1 MVLDELHEL
10 IETLQTRIGV
20 HASALQQNEALTRYA
35 LIDPMLRGLGWD
47 TGDPGQVLVE
57 FRSAA
62 GQADYALL
70 GGDGKPRV
78 IVEAKKLGTHLG
90 GAVQQVINYCIQDGF
105 EHFVVTD
112 GRHWEMYETHH
123 KGPLA
128 EKLLMRLDL
137 KSSVA
142 ATCLQA
148 LALWRPS
155 TVGGSLQAGATPV
168 VGSPPEHQPVPAP
181 PQEPGEHWHRLSAFT
196 PNKGSKPMRIRFPTG
211 DMSATPYWADLT
223 AAVVEWLMV
232 EGHLTPNDLPIR
244 RANAT
249 RYIVSH
255 SPTHPTG
262 TSFKN
267 SRRVQS
273 VFIEMNYSAKDQ
285 VHNTR
290 AIIERAN
297 LQTDDFAVRLQ

>member
-1 MVLDELHEL
+1 M
-10 IETLQTRIGV
+10 
-20 HASALQQNEALTRYA
+20 
-35 LIDPMLRGLGWD
+35 
-47 TGDPGQVLVE
+47 
-57 FRSAA
+57 
-62 GQADYALL
+62 
-70 GGDGKPRV
+70 

-168 VGSPPEHQPVPAP
+168 VGSRRSINQYRRRLKSPENTGIDSPPSP
-181 PQEPGEHWHRLSAFT
+181 
-196 PNKGSKPMRIRFPTG
+196 
-211 DMSATPYWADLT
+211 
-223 AAVVEWLMV
+223 
-232 EGHLTPNDLPIR
+232 PIR
-244 RANAT
+244 GQSQCGFA
-249 RYIVSH
+249 
-255 SPTHPTG
+255 
-262 TSFKN
+262 
-267 SRRVQS
+267 SRL
-273 VFIEMNYSAKDQ
+273 E
-285 VHNTR
+285 T
-290 AIIERAN
+290 
-297 LQTDDFAVRLQ
+297 